1 MSRLLLLAGALALGG
16 SLVAASTVAQDSK
29 GGPPGLDA
37 LSGQLVAALKTSP
50 GCLGVELGGFQS
62 GKFAIFAWFQDKESL
77 LTWYRSGVHQGA
89 MASMRAG
96 AAAAKKGAGGGVES
110 KESKEPR
117 EPKEAAAPHAPLEF
131 VPADVGTILCIA
143 TITPSEQPA
152 VAGFPAPIGQISIEL
167 YQPLPGG
174 ASFGGTFTPLAVP
187 LEHHRG
193 SRVPQKGPPAA
204 PSAPEKA
211 GEKSGAKSGEK
222 SGI

>member
-1 MSRLLLLAGALALGG
+1 MSRLLLLAGALVLGG
-16 SLVAASTVAQDSK
+16 SLVAVSTVAQDSK

-37 LSGQLVAALKTSP
+37 MSGQLVAALKTSP

-96 AAAAKKGAGGGVES
+96 FAAAKKGAGGGAEP
-110 KESKEPR
+110 KESK

-131 VPADVGTILCIA
+131 VPEDVGTILCIA

-152 VAGFPAPIGQISIEL
+152 VPGFPAPIGQISIEL
-167 YQPLPGG
+167 YKPLPGG
-174 ASFGGTFTPLAVP
+174 ASFGGTFAPLAVP

-193 SRVPQKGPPAA
+193 SRVPPPA
-204 PSAPEKA
+204 PA
-211 GEKSGAKSGEK
+211 GPEKSGAKADEK

>member
-1 MSRLLLLAGALALGG
+1 MSRLLLLAGALVLGG

-37 LSGQLVAALKTSP
+37 MSGQLVAALKTSP

-62 GKFAIFAWFQDKESL
+62 GKFAIFAWFQDKASL
-77 LTWYRSGVHQGA
+77 VTWYRSGVHQGA

-96 AAAAKKGAGGGVES
+96 AAAAKKGAGGGAES
-110 KESKEPR
+110 KESKEP
-117 EPKEAAAPHAPLEF
+117 KAATEAGEHAPLEF
-131 VPADVGTILCIA
+131 VPEDVGTILCIA

-152 VAGFPAPIGQISIEL
+152 VPGFPAPIGQISIEL
-167 YQPLPGG
+167 YKPLPGG

-204 PSAPEKA
+204 PPAP
-211 GEKSGAKSGEK
+211 EKSGAKSG
-222 SGI
+222 GV